1 MKKSVLG
8 ALAIIGAALTA
19 GSVQAKPL
27 VIYFSQ
33 PEAVSIAG
41 VDYVSGA
48 SVLNINGVATGSL
61 EYLSGLIADKL
72 GADVY
77 RIETVKP
84 YPLDH
89 EPLIN
94 YAKEEQAQK
103 ILPPLKGQPLDLS
116 AYDEI
121 FLGYPIWWYD
131 LPQAVY
137 TFLNDYDLSGK
148 TIYPFTSHGGS
159 RFSGTLERIAALEPG
174 AKVEKDGLCL
184 RRNDV
189 FHDGVEEIEDWLED
203 LGFR

>member
-1 MKKSVLG
+1 MKTSVAGALLILG
-8 ALAIIGAALTA
+8 AAFGL

-33 PEAVSIAG
+33 PEAVSIEG

-61 EYLSGLIADKL
+61 EYLSGIIADRL
-72 GADVY
+72 GADVH

-84 YPLDH
+84 YPVDH

-103 ILPPLKGQPLDLS
+103 ILPPLKGERVDLS

-131 LPQAVY
+131 MPQAVY
-137 TFLNDYDLSGK
+137 TFINDYDLSGK

-174 AKVEKDGLCL
+174 AKVVKDGLCL

-189 FHDGVEEIEDWLED
+189 FDDGVEEIEDWLED